1 MKIGK
6 ASLVFLLALLV
17 ITMVACGGGGGDSA
31 SDAGTSDETAA
42 EEAPSVVAGDPV
54 AGEEKFNEVC
64 IACHG
69 AGGIGIDGLGKD
81 MTSSEFIAGL
91 SDEEMLAFVKIG
103 RPISDSLNTTGVDM
117 PPKGGNPALSDDQ
130 ILDII
135 GYIRTLQQ

>member
-6 ASLVFLLALLV
+6 ALLVLLLSLLV

-31 SDAGTSDETAA
+31 SDAGSSDEAVA
-42 EEAPSVVAGDPV
+42 EEAPSIVAGDPV
-54 AGEEKFNEVC
+54 VGEEKFNEVC

-81 MTSSEFIAGL
+81 MTTSEFIAGL
-91 SDEEMLAFVKIG
+91 NDEELLAFVKTG
-103 RPISDSLNTTGVDM
+103 RPISDPLNTTGIDM
-117 PPKGGNPALSDDQ
+117 PAKGGNPALNDDQ